1 MCIRDRSGVTRIGAG
16 VHAVEA
22 FTGYMKD
29 VRILKV
35 TALYTSNFTAPT
47 ENLTAIT
54 NTSLLLQ
61 GTDAGII
68 DKSQVASRVSLN
80 GGTKSS
86 TGYTKYLSSSMYFDG
101 VDDTITVPQIDIK
114 AGEDFTIECWVR
126 YTSLSGNQELI
137 GNRGD
142 SGGDSSN
149 GWAIRKKATANS
161 FILYWY
167 EGGQF
172 NYLNHTQG
180 SQTAISADTWYHI
193 AVTRSGNTWKL
204 FLNGTAEDTVTD
216 SGTIV
221 SSNENRLFIGHFDSL
236 YTSGYIDDL
245 RITVGQARYTS
256 NFTAPTTAHLT
267 SAGDANKQII
277 VNSSADGVDVGTGG
291 INQARIAKAW
301 VNFDGS
307 GTVSIRDSYNIASVT
322 DNGTGDWTLNYS
334 TAMSNTSYVVFGN
347 GGNIAG
353 VSGTV
358 MTQTWTA
365 ELTTAFTTSAS
376 RVFSMY
382 KSGDGSNSGW
392 DAEYLYFIT
401 FGN

>member
-1 MCIRDRSGVTRIGAG
+1 MSFNAPDIRQ
-16 VHAVEA
+16 
-22 FTGYMKD
+22 FKLTGSTVGD
-29 VRILKV
+29 V
-35 TALYTSNFTAPT
+35 YFPQ
-47 ENLTAIT
+47 
-54 NTSLLLQ
+54 TSLLLPFDGSDAATSTSDLSNRNATVTFA
-61 GTDAGII
+61 GTA
-68 DKSQVASRVSLN
+68 QL
-80 GGTKSS
+80 S
-86 TGYTKYLSSSMYFDG
+86 TGQSKFGGSSLLLDGNSDYL
-101 VDDTITVPQIDIK
+101 TISDSYWASAINS
-114 AGEDFTIECWVR
+114 GDFTIECWVR

-301 VNFDGS
+301 AEFDGS
-307 GTVSIRDSYNIASVT
+307 GITLNASYNVSSIT
-322 DNGTGDWTLNYS
+322 DHGNRDYTINFGTAMTDTNYS
-334 TAMSNTSYVVFGN
+334 IVGSNIGQTASYNWSVVTGM
-347 GGNIAG
+347 
-353 VSGTV
+353 GT
-358 MTQTWTA
+358 A
-365 ELTTAFTTSAS
+365 KTTSAARINVPHINDS
-376 RVFSMY
+376 SLY
-382 KSGDGSNSGW
+382 GNDP
-392 DAEYLYFIT
+392 DAVNVIA

>member
-1 MCIRDRSGVTRIGAG
+1 MSFNAPDIRQ
-16 VHAVEA
+16 
-22 FTGYMKD
+22 FKLTGSTVGD
-29 VRILKV
+29 V
-35 TALYTSNFTAPT
+35 YFPQ
-47 ENLTAIT
+47 
-54 NTSLLLQ
+54 TSLLLPFDGSDAATSTSDLSNRNATVTFA
-61 GTDAGII
+61 GTA
-68 DKSQVASRVSLN
+68 QL
-80 GGTKSS
+80 S
-86 TGYTKYLSSSMYFDG
+86 TGQSKFGGSSLLLDGNSDYL
-101 VDDTITVPQIDIK
+101 TISDSYWASAINS
-114 AGEDFTIECWVR
+114 GDFTIECWVR

-149 GWAIRKKATANS
+149 GWAIRKKDTANS

-180 SQTAISADTWYHI
+180 SQTAISADTWYHV

-256 NFTAPTTAHLT
+256 NFTAPTSAHLT
-267 SAGDANKQII
+267 SAGDVNKQIV
-277 VNSSADGVDVGTGG
+277 VNSDADGVAIGTGG

-301 VNFDGS
+301 ANIDGTQAAAS
-307 GTVSIRDSYNIASVT
+307 MIQGSYNISSIT
-322 DNGTGDWTLNYS
+322 DHGTGHYSFNFS
-334 TAMSNTSYVVFGN
+334 TAMSDTHYSICGGLGNDDGAGSIGSTVIQATTTSLVKIKCLYFTDNSYVYDYNTVCIQVFGN
-347 GGNIAG
+347 
-353 VSGTV
+353 
-358 MTQTWTA
+358 
-365 ELTTAFTTSAS
+365 
-376 RVFSMY
+376 
-382 KSGDGSNSGW
+382 
-392 DAEYLYFIT
+392 
-401 FGN
+401 

>member
-1 MCIRDRSGVTRIGAG
+1 MSFNAPDIRQ
-16 VHAVEA
+16 
-22 FTGYMKD
+22 FKLTGSTVGD
-29 VRILKV
+29 V
-35 TALYTSNFTAPT
+35 YFPQ
-47 ENLTAIT
+47 
-54 NTSLLLQ
+54 TSLLLPFDGSDAATSTSDLSNRNATVTFA
-61 GTDAGII
+61 GTA
-68 DKSQVASRVSLN
+68 QL
-80 GGTKSS
+80 S
-86 TGYTKYLSSSMYFDG
+86 TGQSKFGGSSLLLDGNSDYL
-101 VDDTITVPQIDIK
+101 TISDSYWASAINS
-114 AGEDFTIECWVR
+114 GDFTIECWVR

-180 SQTAISADTWYHI
+180 SQTAISADTWYHV

>member
-1 MCIRDRSGVTRIGAG
+1 MSFNAPDIRQ
-16 VHAVEA
+16 
-22 FTGYMKD
+22 FKLTGSTVGD
-29 VRILKV
+29 V
-35 TALYTSNFTAPT
+35 YFPQ
-47 ENLTAIT
+47 
-54 NTSLLLQ
+54 TSLLLPFDGSDAATSTSDLSNRNATVTFA
-61 GTDAGII
+61 GTA
-68 DKSQVASRVSLN
+68 QL
-80 GGTKSS
+80 S
-86 TGYTKYLSSSMYFDG
+86 TGQSKFGGSSLLLDGNSDYL
-101 VDDTITVPQIDIK
+101 TISDSYWASAINS
-114 AGEDFTIECWVR
+114 GDFTIECWVR

-277 VNSSADGVDVGTGG
+277 VNSSADGVDVGTG
-291 INQARIAKAW
+291 
-301 VNFDGS
+301 
-307 GTVSIRDSYNIASVT
+307 
-322 DNGTGDWTLNYS
+322 
-334 TAMSNTSYVVFGN
+334 
-347 GGNIAG
+347 
-353 VSGTV
+353 
-358 MTQTWTA
+358 
-365 ELTTAFTTSAS
+365 
-376 RVFSMY
+376 
-382 KSGDGSNSGW
+382 
-392 DAEYLYFIT
+392 
-401 FGN
+401 